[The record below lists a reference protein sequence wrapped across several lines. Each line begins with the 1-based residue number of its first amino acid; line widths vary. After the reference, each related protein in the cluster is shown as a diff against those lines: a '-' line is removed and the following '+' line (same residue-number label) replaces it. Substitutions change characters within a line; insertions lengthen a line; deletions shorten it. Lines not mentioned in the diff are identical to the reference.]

1 MKCKYR
7 VRWFYSKGALLVLFW
22 FLLITFVIIS
32 MFRILP
38 PPITLSA
45 SSYWVPDVLL
55 LLSVLTVPLTGWLAD
70 AKFGNY
76 KVVRFG
82 VLLLFLATV
91 FNCFYYLIE
100 PLNFVVNVLVL
111 KWFVFV
117 CLFVCL
123 SVCVDC
129 YSCSMI
135 NELSFY
141 RHLVTFSWIL
151 TRGFAK

>member
-1 MKCKYR
+1 MPRC
-7 VRWFYSKGALLVLFW
+7 AC
-22 FLLITFVIIS
+22 
-32 MFRILP
+32 
-38 PPITLSA
+38 A
-45 SSYWVPDVLL
+45 SEVYGS
-55 LLSVLTVPLTGWLAD
+55 
-70 AKFGNY
+70 
-76 KVVRFG
+76 
-82 VLLLFLATV
+82 
-91 FNCFYYLIE
+91 
-100 PLNFVVNVLVL
+100 
-111 KWFVFV
+111 VFV